1 MTEQVLKPPL
11 AVAKVCE
18 RQPDITLALVWG
30 IVHRHQ
36 QSVCPWVVPGKSQE
50 AIPGPVAV
58 PGGYAFEQL
67 PMAVAHYRMAEY
79 GQQPVVKLFQM
90 LVDGFVRASD
100 QMGRDAF
107 LSPLELP
114 LVEEPQPRSQERSD
128 GCGCMDSCGEG
139 GGGPGLVVILQKAGQ
154 LVLVIEPGVEML

>member
-1 MTEQVLKPPL
+1 MTEQVLQPPL

-18 RQPDITLALVWG
+18 RQPDITLAPVGG

-36 QSVCPWVVPGKSQE
+36 QSVCPWVVPGKGQE

-58 PGGYAFEQL
+58 PGGYTFEQL
-67 PMAVAHYRMAEY
+67 PLAVAHHWMAEY

-100 QMGRDAF
+100 KMGGDA
-107 LSPLELP
+107 LLAPLELS
-114 LVEEPQPRSQERSD
+114 LVQEPQPRRQERN
-128 GCGCMDSCGEG
+128 DSCGFMDSRRESS
-139 GGGPGLVVILQKAGQ
+139 GGPRLVV
-154 LVLVIEPGVEML
+154 V

>member
-11 AVAKVCE
+11 AVAEVRE
-18 RQPDITLALVWG
+18 RQPDIALALVGG

-36 QSVCPWVVPGKSQE
+36 QSVCTGTVPGKGQE

-58 PGGYAFEQL
+58 PGGDAFEQL
-67 PMAVAHYRMAEY
+67 PLAVAHHWMAEY
-79 GQQPVVKLFQM
+79 GQQSVVKLFQM

-107 LSPLELP
+107 LAPLELS
-114 LVEEPQPRSQERSD
+114 LVQEAQPWGQEGND
-128 GCGCMDSCGEG
+128 GRGFMDSHR
-139 GGGPGLVVILQKAGQ
+139 KAAAARGSSWFSRKRAS
-154 LVLVIEPGVEML
+154 LFW